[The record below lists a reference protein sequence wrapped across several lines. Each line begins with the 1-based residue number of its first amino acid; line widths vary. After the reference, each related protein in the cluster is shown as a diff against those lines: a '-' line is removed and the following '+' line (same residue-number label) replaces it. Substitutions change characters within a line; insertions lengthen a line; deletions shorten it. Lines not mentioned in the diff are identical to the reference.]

1 MKAAERQTRFPG
13 IHRGPALRAAG
24 YKVRAENPRK
34 DKNMKLSDVKA
45 IVTGGAS
52 GMGRAF
58 TLGLAAAGSDVV
70 ACDISAAGLAETI
83 DAAKELPGSVY
94 GLEVDVTQE
103 EQVQGLIADAEEALG
118 GLNVL
123 VNNAGIFLDS
133 KLVSVD
139 RETGKVRKS
148 MSLDQWNRVID
159 VDLTGPFLCTREFA
173 INHIDRRSG
182 SEAVVVNMSSVS
194 RHGNPGQT
202 NYSAAKAGLVADT
215 KLWALE
221 MARYGLR
228 FGAIAPGFVQTPI
241 LDGMPPEV
249 LKKLTSVVPL
259 KRVGTTDEILLAVK
273 FIIECGYF
281 TGRCIDIDGGFTP

>member
-1 MKAAERQTRFPG
+1 M
-13 IHRGPALRAAG
+13 
-24 YKVRAENPRK
+24 
-34 DKNMKLSDVKA
+34 DLSESKT

-58 TLGLAAAGSDVV
+58 TLGLLAAGADVV
-70 ACDISAAGLAETI
+70 ACDLSADGLADLT
-83 DAAKELPGSVY
+83 AAASDLPGALTTTV
-94 GLEVDVTQE
+94 VDVTNE
-103 EQVQGLIADAEEALG
+103 AQVAQMIVEADASMG

-123 VNNAGIFLDS
+123 INNAGIFLDG
-133 KLVSVD
+133 KLISVD
-139 RETGKVRKS
+139 RDTGKVRKK
-148 MSLDQWNRVID
+148 MSLSQWSKVID

-173 INHIDRRSG
+173 ANHINQHSG

-215 KLWALE
+215 KLWAIE

-228 FGAIAPGFVQTPI
+228 FGAIAPGFVATPI

-249 LKKLTSVVPL
+249 LSKLTSVVPL
-259 KRVGTTDEILLAVK
+259 KRVGTTDEIFLAVK

-281 TGRCIDIDGGFTP
+281 TGRCIDIDGGFSP